1 MGWTGCAGM
10 GPLACRARAMGG
22 EGHVWVLAY
31 VLGTGTESWG
41 HGRDGDGIVVKVERG
56 VGGFIVD
63 GRSVARFGDRVKV
76 VWEWRG
82 GGRRVWTAD
91 ESLARA
97 ANVGHKIKRR
107 IRLGFA

>member
-1 MGWTGCAGM
+1 M
-10 GPLACRARAMGG
+10 
-22 EGHVWVLAY
+22 LAY

-41 HGRDGDGIVVKVERG
+41 DGRDGAGIVVKVERG

-63 GRSVARFGDRVKV
+63 GRTVARFGDRVKV
-76 VWEWRG
+76 VREWRG
-82 GGRRVWTAD
+82 GRRRVWSAD

-97 ANVGHKIKRR
+97 VNVGHKTKRR

>member
-1 MGWTGCAGM
+1 
-10 GPLACRARAMGG
+10 
-22 EGHVWVLAY
+22 VLAY

-41 HGRDGDGIVVKVERG
+41 DGRDGAGIVVKVERG

-63 GRSVARFGDRVKV
+63 GRTVARFGDRVKV

-91 ESLARA
+91 ESFARA
-97 ANVGHKIKRR
+97 VYVGHEIKRS
-107 IRLGFA
+107 L